1 MVPRYDL
8 GDKMF
13 FKCLATVTEKKMDLA
28 IFLLADR
35 LKKKTAK
42 VKELEEKVL
51 MMEIMLEMQ
60 GIEGVK

>member
-1 MVPRYDL
+1 
-8 GDKMF
+8 MF
-13 FKCLATVTEKKMDLA
+13 FKCLATVTEKKMDSV